1 MCSFKVQEGSTL
13 NDEDRIPW
21 LKKKAEE
28 VSLRLD
34 NSSTLETRE
43 KLVVVACSALK
54 TMYRNLLVDDIATKN
69 LVTFVF
75 LDIPSK
81 HLHER
86 MTKRAESENHFMPSS
101 LIESQLKDL
110 EKPFDEEGCKMRNV
124 ITINGELALKQIHQ
138 IGTVVVETL

>member
-1 MCSFKVQEGSTL
+1 M

-21 LKKKAEE
+21 LKKISEE
-28 VSLRLD
+28 VSNRLD
-34 NSSTLETRE
+34 NSSTLEKRE

-54 TMYRNLLVDDIATKN
+54 TMYRNLLVDNIATKD

-86 MTKRAESENHFMPSS
+86 MRKRSE
-101 LIESQLKDL
+101 LLLLKL
-110 EKPFDEEGCKMRNV
+110 
-124 ITINGELALKQIHQ
+124 
-138 IGTVVVETL
+138 

>member
-1 MCSFKVQEGSTL
+1 M

-21 LKKKAEE
+21 LKKIAEE

-34 NSSTLETRE
+34 NSTTLEKRE

-54 TMYRNLLVDDIATKN
+54 TMYRNLLVDNIATKN

-81 HLHER
+81 HLNER
-86 MTKRAESENHFMPSS
+86 MTKRAESENHFMPPS

-110 EKPFDEEGCKMRNV
+110 EKPFNGEGCKMRKV
-124 ITINGELALKQIHQ
+124 ITIDGELALKQIHQ
-138 IGTVVVETL
+138 IGTVVLEAMRSHY

>member
-1 MCSFKVQEGSTL
+1 M

-21 LKKKAEE
+21 LIKIAEE

-34 NSSTLETRE
+34 NSTTLEKRE

-54 TMYRNLLVDDIATKN
+54 TMYRNLLVDNIATKN

-110 EKPFDEEGCKMRNV
+110 EKPFNREGCKMRKV
-124 ITINGELALKQIHQ
+124 ITIDGELALKQTHH
-138 IGTVVVETL
+138 IGTIVLEALRNHS